1 MKKPSTHLT
10 LIFKC
15 QHPSE
20 ILEGEWG
27 GVFLHAVGAVEHP
40 QGMTTDKGK
49 IAVQHTRIQES
60 GGSEE
65 EETYDASIE
74 IIITRGRQNSHF
86 SNRKNLTKLVAS
98 KARAISTAKLTRGAS
113 LTSGEYSWTML
124 RGGGGGGGSE
134 HLSQTISTH
143 TSRHLHHSSGTGCHS
158 NRTLPHLGTQFPTKT
173 SNYNHIRTCQKAVYI
188 LQ

>member
-1 MKKPSTHLT
+1 MKKPSTHLI

-20 ILEGEWG
+20 VLEREWG

-40 QGMTTDKGK
+40 QGTTTDEGK

-74 IIITRGRQNSHF
+74 IIYHKGSPKLSLQQPEELDEVGCFKSKGHF
-86 SNRKNLTKLVAS
+86 
-98 KARAISTAKLTRGAS
+98 
-113 LTSGEYSWTML
+113 
-124 RGGGGGGGSE
+124 
-134 HLSQTISTH
+134 
-143 TSRHLHHSSGTGCHS
+143 HS
-158 NRTLPHLGTQFPTKT
+158 
-173 SNYNHIRTCQKAVYI
+173 
-188 LQ
+188 